1 MISEITG
8 LPAIII
14 ESLNPVNNNLE
25 NNKLSKESDYSKNL
39 TKSAEYSVSS
49 NTQNVNKDNTN
60 KNRVSFEEFQKKLQD
75 VLKENNLSLEFSKD
89 QELNKIIIKIVNS
102 ETKEIIRQ
110 IPPDVALKIAR
121 IVSAELGTGQIADV
135 KI

>member
-14 ESLNPVNNNLE
+14 ESLNPVSNNLE
-25 NNKLSKESDYSKNL
+25 NNKLSKESDNNKNL

-49 NTQNVNKDNTN
+49 NTQNVNKDNLN

-75 VLKENNLSLEFSKD
+75 ALKENNLSLEFSKD
-89 QELNKIIIKIVNS
+89 QELNKMIIKIVNS

>member
-14 ESLNPVNNNLE
+14 ESLNPVSNNLE
-25 NNKLSKESDYSKNL
+25 NNKLSKEPDNNKNL

-49 NTQNVNKDNTN
+49 NAQNVNKENSN

-75 VLKENNLSLEFSKD
+75 ALKENNLSLEFSKD
-89 QELNKIIIKIVNS
+89 QELNKMIIKIVNS

>member
-14 ESLNPVNNNLE
+14 ESLNPVSNNLE
-25 NNKLSKESDYSKNL
+25 NNKLSKEPDNNKNL

-49 NTQNVNKDNTN
+49 NAQNVNKENSN

-75 VLKENNLSLEFSKD
+75 ALKENNLSLEFSKD
-89 QELNKIIIKIVNS
+89 QELNKMIIKIVNS

-121 IVSAELGTGQIADV
+121 IVSAELRIGQIADV

>member
-14 ESLNPVNNNLE
+14 ESLNPVSNNSE
-25 NNKLSKESDYSKNL
+25 NNKLSKEPDNNKKL

-49 NTQNVNKDNTN
+49 NAQNVNKENSN

-89 QELNKIIIKIVNS
+89 QELNKMIIKIVNS

>member
-14 ESLNPVNNNLE
+14 ESLNPVSNNLE
-25 NNKLSKESDYSKNL
+25 NNKLSKEPDNNKNL

-49 NTQNVNKDNTN
+49 NAQNVNKENLN

-75 VLKENNLSLEFSKD
+75 VLKENNLTLEFSKD
-89 QELNKIIIKIVNS
+89 QELNKMIIKIVNS

>member
-14 ESLNPVNNNLE
+14 ESLNPVSNNLE
-25 NNKLSKESDYSKNL
+25 NNKLSKESDNNKNL

-49 NTQNVNKDNTN
+49 NTQNLNKDNLN

-75 VLKENNLSLEFSKD
+75 ALKENNLSLEFSKD
-89 QELNKIIIKIVNS
+89 QELNKMIIKIVNS